1 MKVFLAF
8 LEKDRTDIISFIHF
22 LKGYFAEGSFI
33 WLTFCYSVQYDVGF
47 PPFLSL
53 TYTLHPPSPP
63 PNSMHPCIPDYT
75 CSGGGGGRKSPS
87 NKPPPPPSSI
97 PPHIQLIGRNNK
109 QQHTRTPNN
118 RQQHTTTVHNST
130 LVHKNTNVPLFKK
143 LFDIIFFGGRITL

>member
-63 PNSMHPCIPDYT
+63 P
-75 CSGGGGGRKSPS
+75 
-87 NKPPPPPSSI
+87 PPTNYVCDGMLKFTTLPPPS
-97 PPHIQLIGRNNK
+97 PPFPPFVCFQGRNNT

-130 LVHKNTNVPLFKK
+130 LVHS
-143 LFDIIFFGGRITL
+143 GTLILCTLYIHMF